1 MLLLLSL
8 LGDHQ
13 RDPQRRLR
21 RQDGLKQVFPL
32 HSLGLYF
39 WGALVTKE
47 LWRIIQQ
54 EQNYAKTLK

>member
-1 MLLLLSL
+1 MLLLLCL

-13 RDPQRRLR
+13 RDPQRRVR
-21 RQDGLKQVFPL
+21 RQDGLKHVCPL

-39 WGALVTKE
+39 WGALVTEE
-47 LWRIIQQ
+47 LWRIIQR